1 MWAYGVR
8 WSFSVMFPTLVQEFG
23 WPRDITA
30 AAMSFHFLAYGV
42 TAPIAGSMIDRI
54 GARKTMGLGAVLLGL
69 GAATSS
75 LASAP
80 WHYYLSFG
88 LLTGVGL
95 CLAGAVCFTRIV
107 SNWFESRRGMALSLV
122 FAGMNFS
129 FALYPLIALLI
140 ERVGVKST
148 FLIESAVVFGF
159 ILPCLVFLVRSH
171 PGEKFRLRDSNRK
184 APLDARSDGG
194 YSESVTEEVQITADW
209 TVRKA
214 VKTLPFW
221 SLCFTA
227 FASWGVAQQIMITHH
242 VAFAEDI
249 GFSKVYASS
258 ILTLF
263 GICMAIGCLVASIS
277 DRIGREVTFSIGIV
291 IAISGIAIL
300 TLMQD
305 ASQTWMLYAYAILFG
320 FGAGVFTP
328 TLAAAATDL
337 FQGKRA
343 GTIIGLIW
351 AAFSAGSTIGPWLG
365 GLIYEVNG
373 SYFIAFI
380 LAAALFF
387 VASISMWIAAPR
399 RASLMGTIG
408 GQH

>member
-1 MWAYGVR
+1 
-8 WSFSVMFPTLVQEFG
+8 
-23 WPRDITA
+23 
-30 AAMSFHFLAYGV
+30 
-42 TAPIAGSMIDRI
+42 
-54 GARKTMGLGAVLLGL
+54 
-69 GAATSS
+69 
-75 LASAP
+75 
-80 WHYYLSFG
+80 
-88 LLTGVGL
+88 
-95 CLAGAVCFTRIV
+95 
-107 SNWFESRRGMALSLV
+107 
-122 FAGMNFS
+122 
-129 FALYPLIALLI
+129 
-140 ERVGVKST
+140 
-148 FLIESAVVFGF
+148 VVFGF

-184 APLDARSDGG
+184 APLDARADGG

-209 TVRKA
+209 MVRKA

-242 VAFAEDI
+242 VAFAENI

-258 ILTLF
+258 ILALF
-263 GICMAIGCLVASIS
+263 GIFIAIGCLVASIS
-277 DRIGREVTFSIGIV
+277 DRIGREVTFSIGVV

-305 ASQTWMLYAYAILFG
+305 ATQTWMLYAYAILFG

-343 GTIIGLIW
+343 GAIIGFIW
-351 AAFSAGSTIGPWLG
+351 AAFSAGGTIGPWLG

-380 LAAALFF
+380 IAVVLFF
-387 VASISMWIAAPR
+387 AASISMWIAAPR
-399 RASLMGTIG
+399 RARLMGAIG
-408 GQH
+408 GRH